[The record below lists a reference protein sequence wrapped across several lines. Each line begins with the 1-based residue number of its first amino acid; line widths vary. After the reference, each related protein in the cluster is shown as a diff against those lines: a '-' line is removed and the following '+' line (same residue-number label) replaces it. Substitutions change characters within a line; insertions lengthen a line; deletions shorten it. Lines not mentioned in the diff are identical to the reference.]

1 MDLERIKQ
9 NLRLRSG
16 RKSKTKKAPRSE
28 APKPQEIAAPNG
40 VVPTPTKP
48 DQQSPPHITK
58 GEEGEKEAEPDKSF
72 DIEQD
77 TQTKSQQESDHTPPQ
92 AVAGSEDDHSGNTTP
107 RQYGRSGITVPHQS
121 QNSRETPSPQQTM
134 ADPQAQN
141 AEMSDAND
149 FDLKAPAPKPKPPSV
164 ESLSELL
171 FSAGHLNSILHDPRE
186 IARFTAFLNK
196 YKPDYQPLILRFLE
210 TQKAIKAIEY
220 ANAVAEG
227 ATVAADEADKAVE
240 NVVPSVAATLDKTF
254 EEASTTS
261 FTALVGTALP
271 MYVTYCLTKLVTEC
285 LVNEIT
291 GKQTSLMQNLV
302 GGLSEVFCLT
312 DPNQEDNPIIY
323 ASEEF
328 YRYTGYGSDDVIGN
342 NCRFLQGRKTNPA
355 SPQRLRE
362 HITKGEGICETLLNY
377 RRDGRPFINLLLVA
391 PLHDDKGKVKYFIGA
406 QVDVTGL
413 VENGRGLD
421 AFERYLTYRQFED
434 ESKSTVDA
442 DTQRKKKALKKLR
455 ELSEM
460 FDLEESAV
468 VQTAS
473 RASSMSRNSDAGS
486 ASSSGRRSN
495 RRVLGEDDEDSEQEE
510 APDEDDKDAWKLGS
524 AGFSGLSGK
533 LPGIYETFM
542 LIRPAPSLRIIFVS
556 PKLRKIGKVVQSPF
570 LSHVAATATTL
581 EGLKESFTTGTPVL
595 AKINFLPQAGE
606 SRDGVKTD
614 SGHRHEDG
622 GHGRACWISAT
633 PLVGSDD
640 RIGVWMIVVVEKNKA
655 KRTAKV
661 AEVEAKAISKVQ
673 ANKPDRIEM
682 PKRQYSNRG
691 RPDAPKPA
699 KEEMPIKPKRLDE
712 SKEEFNGDTQLPLQ
726 KTNQGDKDGDSPN
739 LQQTN
744 KTETSTDPAT
754 PQHVSRKED
763 DKGSTTPLNAEK
775 HAACE
780 NEVSDDDEFVFPR
793 PPSRQESSR
802 DRVRVQSDSVGE
814 PDPEEQNDWH
824 PTRSRSNTQDHQPDD
839 RKYTPPP
846 EIPESMVGAT
856 PPSHTPGESQRELED
871 SHAVTENDE
880 DGEQELDATPT
891 RPRSDQ
897 KDYVQDPEHV
907 VSTGS
912 EMSDEDGDKHH
923 TPTHQHGPDGVRQS
937 SLLAMDYL
945 RHPGSRLTPTKQK
958 RGGTEEDTWTDPDCL
973 MSPYSVD

>member
-9 NLRLRSG
+9 NFRLRSG
-16 RKSKTKKAPRSE
+16 RKSKPRKAPRSE
-28 APKPQEIAAPNG
+28 APKLQETSTPNG
-40 VVPTPTKP
+40 VVPTPAKP
-48 DQQSPPHITK
+48 SQESRPHVAAS
-58 GEEGEKEAEPDKSF
+58 EEGRKEAEPDKSF
-72 DIEQD
+72 DIGSE
-77 TQTKSQQESDHTPPQ
+77 TQTKFQQESNHSPSH
-92 AVAGSEDDHSGNTTP
+92 AAAGSEDGNSGHTTP
-107 RQYGRSGITVPHQS
+107 RQYGRSGITVPQQS
-121 QNSRETPSPQQTM
+121 QSSREAPPSQQTM
-134 ADPQAQN
+134 AQPQAQN
-141 AEMSDAND
+141 SESSDAND

-171 FSAGHLNSILHDPRE
+171 FSAGHLNSILHDSRE
-186 IARFTAFLNK
+186 IARFTAFLNR

-227 ATVAADEADKAVE
+227 ATVAEDEDDKAVE
-240 NVVPSVAATLDKTF
+240 TAVPSVAATLDKTF

-271 MYVTYCLTKLVTEC
+271 TYVTYCLTKLVTEC
-285 LVNEIT
+285 LINEIT
-291 GKQTSLMQNLV
+291 GRQTSLMQNLV

-312 DPNQEDNPIIY
+312 DPSQDDNPIIY

-391 PLHDDKGKVKYFIGA
+391 PLHDAKGKLKYFIGA

-421 AFERYLTYRQFED
+421 AFERFLTYRQFENG
-434 ESKSTVDA
+434 SKPNVDA
-442 DTQRKKKALKKLR
+442 ETQRKKKALKKLR

-473 RASSMSRNSDAGS
+473 RASSKSRDSDANS

-510 APDEDDKDAWKLGS
+510 ASDEDDKDAWKLGS
-524 AGFSGLSGK
+524 AGPTGLSGK
-533 LPGIYETFM
+533 LPGIYETYM

-570 LSHVAATATTL
+570 LSHVAAPAATL
-581 EGLKESFTTGTPVL
+581 EGLKESLTTGTPVL

-606 SRDGVKTD
+606 SRDGTKTD
-614 SGHRHEDG
+614 SRQRHENG
-622 GHGRACWISAT
+622 KHGRACWISAT

-640 RIGVWMIVVVEKNKA
+640 RIGVWMVVVVEKNKA
-655 KRTAKV
+655 QRTAKV
-661 AEVEAKAISKVQ
+661 AEVEAKAVNRAEAKMPNRIDMPERQ
-673 ANKPDRIEM
+673 YPDR
-682 PKRQYSNRG
+682 G
-691 RPDAPKPA
+691 RSEAPQPA
-699 KEEMPIKPKRLDE
+699 KEQMPIKPKRLDD
-712 SKEEFNGDTQLPLQ
+712 SKEDIDGDTQSPRERH
-726 KTNQGDKDGDSPN
+726 NEGEEVKDSSTPR
-739 LQQTN
+739 QTN
-744 KTETSTDPAT
+744 KTETSTDPTT
-754 PQHVSRKED
+754 PQHVNQAEEQER
-763 DKGSTTPLNAEK
+763 STTPLNADK
-775 HAACE
+775 HPDQE
-780 NEVSDDDEFVFPR
+780 NEVSDDDEFVFR
-793 PPSRQESSR
+793 EPPARQESSR

-814 PDPEEQNDWH
+814 PDPEEQDDWQ
-824 PTRSRSNTQDHQPDD
+824 PVRSRSNTQDHPPDD

-846 EIPESMVGAT
+846 EIPESMMGASPPPRTPSESERKLGDSDVG
-856 PPSHTPGESQRELED
+856 
-871 SHAVTENDE
+871 TEHDE
-880 DGEQELDATPT
+880 EAGHELDATPT
-891 RPRSDQ
+891 RTRSDQ
-897 KDYVQDPEHV
+897 EDHVHETNQD
-907 VSTGS
+907 VS
-912 EMSDEDGDKHH
+912 SDSPVDDHNHH
-923 TPTHQHGPDGVRQS
+923 TPTQQQGRDGTRQS

-945 RHPGSRLTPTKQK
+945 RHPGSRLTPTKKK
-958 RGGTEEDTWTDPDCL
+958 RSGADADEWTDPDCDL